1 MSLVNNLTELL
12 TPAVTQAGFVLEE
25 VTVTPVGKRRLVAVV
40 VDCEDRNPSL
50 DEVTVVSKEVS
61 AILDNYTQMGEMP
74 FTLEVTTP
82 GIDRPLT
89 LGRHWKKNIGRLV
102 KITPK
107 TGEKYIGR
115 IASVNDNAV
124 TIEIKGKE
132 SEISFAEIS
141 RAQIEVELNGEI
153 QTSPNLCALI
163 PAGLLTTSSA
173 LVDCR
178 GVGLQL
184 EMTTRYKLLFK
195 EAKALLME

>member
-1 MSLVNNLTELL
+1 MSLVNNITELL
-12 TPAVTQAGFVLEE
+12 TPAVTRAGFVLEE
-25 VTVTPVGKRRLVAVV
+25 VSVTPIGKRRLVAVV

-115 IASVNDNAV
+115 IASVKEDGV
-124 TIEIKGKE
+124 TLEIKGKE
-132 SEISFAEIS
+132 SEISFEEIS
-141 RAQIEVELNGEI
+141 RAQIEVEFN
-153 QTSPNLCALI
+153 
-163 PAGLLTTSSA
+163 
-173 LVDCR
+173 R
-178 GVGLQL
+178 
-184 EMTTRYKLLFK
+184 K
-195 EAKALLME
+195 EVK

>member
-12 TPAVTQAGFVLEE
+12 TPAVTRAGFVFEE

-115 IASVNDNAV
+115 IASVKDNAV

-141 RAQIEVELNGEI
+141 RAQIEVEFN
-153 QTSPNLCALI
+153 
-163 PAGLLTTSSA
+163 
-173 LVDCR
+173 R
-178 GVGLQL
+178 
-184 EMTTRYKLLFK
+184 K
-195 EAKALLME
+195 EVK

>member
-1 MSLVNNLTELL
+1 MMSLVNNLTELL

-61 AILDNYTQMGEMP
+61 AILDSYTQMGEMP

-115 IASVNDNAV
+115 IASVKDNAV

-141 RAQIEVELNGEI
+141 RAQIEVEFN
-153 QTSPNLCALI
+153 
-163 PAGLLTTSSA
+163 
-173 LVDCR
+173 R
-178 GVGLQL
+178 
-184 EMTTRYKLLFK
+184 K
-195 EAKALLME
+195 EVK

>member
-12 TPAVTQAGFVLEE
+12 TPAVTRAGFVLEE
-25 VTVTPVGKRRLVAVV
+25 VTVTPVGKRRLVVVV

-115 IASVNDNAV
+115 IASVKDNAV

-141 RAQIEVELNGEI
+141 RAQIEVEFN
-153 QTSPNLCALI
+153 
-163 PAGLLTTSSA
+163 
-173 LVDCR
+173 R
-178 GVGLQL
+178 
-184 EMTTRYKLLFK
+184 K
-195 EAKALLME
+195 EVK

>member
-12 TPAVTQAGFVLEE
+12 TPAVTRAGFVLEE

-40 VDCEDRNPSL
+40 VDCDDRNPSL

-115 IASVNDNAV
+115 IASVKDNAV

-141 RAQIEVELNGEI
+141 RAQIEVEFN
-153 QTSPNLCALI
+153 
-163 PAGLLTTSSA
+163 
-173 LVDCR
+173 R
-178 GVGLQL
+178 
-184 EMTTRYKLLFK
+184 K
-195 EAKALLME
+195 EVK

>member
-12 TPAVTQAGFVLEE
+12 TPAVTRAGFVLEE

-61 AILDNYTQMGEMP
+61 AILDSYTQMGEMP

-115 IASVNDNAV
+115 IASVKDNAV

-141 RAQIEVELNGEI
+141 RAQIEVEFN
-153 QTSPNLCALI
+153 
-163 PAGLLTTSSA
+163 
-173 LVDCR
+173 R
-178 GVGLQL
+178 
-184 EMTTRYKLLFK
+184 K
-195 EAKALLME
+195 EVR

>member
-1 MSLVNNLTELL
+1 MMSLVNNLTELL
-12 TPAVTQAGFVLEE
+12 TPAVTRAGFVLEE

-61 AILDNYTQMGEMP
+61 AILDSYTQMGEMP

-115 IASVNDNAV
+115 IASVKDNAV

-141 RAQIEVELNGEI
+141 RAQIEVEFN
-153 QTSPNLCALI
+153 
-163 PAGLLTTSSA
+163 
-173 LVDCR
+173 R
-178 GVGLQL
+178 
-184 EMTTRYKLLFK
+184 K
-195 EAKALLME
+195 EVK

>member
-12 TPAVTQAGFVLEE
+12 TPAVTRAGFVLEE

-61 AILDNYTQMGEMP
+61 AILDYYTQMGEMP

-115 IASVNDNAV
+115 IASVKDNAV

-141 RAQIEVELNGEI
+141 RAQIEVEFN
-153 QTSPNLCALI
+153 
-163 PAGLLTTSSA
+163 
-173 LVDCR
+173 R
-178 GVGLQL
+178 
-184 EMTTRYKLLFK
+184 K
-195 EAKALLME
+195 EVK

>member
-12 TPAVTQAGFVLEE
+12 TPAVTRAGFVLEE
-25 VTVTPVGKRRLVAVV
+25 VSVTPIGKRRLVAVV

-115 IASVNDNAV
+115 IASVKDDGV
-124 TIEIKGKE
+124 TVEIKGKE
-132 SEISFAEIS
+132 SEISFEEIS
-141 RAQIEVELNGEI
+141 RAQIEVEFN
-153 QTSPNLCALI
+153 
-163 PAGLLTTSSA
+163 
-173 LVDCR
+173 R
-178 GVGLQL
+178 
-184 EMTTRYKLLFK
+184 K
-195 EAKALLME
+195 EVK